1 MNTCDLPLEIF
12 SGYFHGGHCQGI
24 AVDTARK
31 FIYYSFTTE
40 LVKTDLNGRLIGSVT
55 GLLGHLGCIDFCDA
69 DGRVYGSLEYKN
81 DAIGKG
87 IPKTEAP
94 GNVEET
100 ANDAVVAAL
109 NDRIS
114 DLKSQNER
122 LTAELAEAHAAR
134 EREVSELRSQLA
146 DANAR
151 AAKLADRVAGI
162 AEAQQAIAATP
173 WWRRGKLAIKL
184 LGAGSE

>member
-1 MNTCDLPLEIF
+1 MGATKKELADTLGVAKQTVVNYIERLGLAPDHVTRVGKYDVLDDF
-12 SGYFHGGHCQGI
+12 AVSAI
-24 AVDTARK
+24 A
-31 FIYYSFTTE
+31 
-40 LVKTDLNGRLIGSVT
+40 
-55 GLLGHLGCIDFCDA
+55 
-69 DGRVYGSLEYKN
+69 

-94 GNVEET
+94 GSVEET

-122 LTAELAEAHAAR
+122 LTAELAETHAAR

-173 WWRRGKLAIKL
+173 WWRRGKLAMKL

>member
-1 MNTCDLPLEIF
+1 MGATKKEL
-12 SGYFHGGHCQGI
+12 
-24 AVDTARK
+24 ADTLGVAK
-31 FIYYSFTTE
+31 QTVVNYI
-40 LVKTDLNGRLIGSVT
+40 GRLGLAPDHVT
-55 GLLGHLGCIDFCDA
+55 RVGKYDVLDDFA
-69 DGRVYGSLEYKN
+69 VSAIA

-94 GNVEET
+94 GDAEET

-122 LTAELAEAHAAR
+122 LTAELAETHAAR

-173 WWRRGKLAIKL
+173 WWRRGKLAMKL

>member
-1 MNTCDLPLEIF
+1 MGATKKELADTLGVAKQTVVNYIERLGLAPDHVTRVGKYDVLDDF
-12 SGYFHGGHCQGI
+12 AVSAI
-24 AVDTARK
+24 A
-31 FIYYSFTTE
+31 
-40 LVKTDLNGRLIGSVT
+40 
-55 GLLGHLGCIDFCDA
+55 
-69 DGRVYGSLEYKN
+69 

-100 ANDAVVAAL
+100 ANDAVIAAL
-109 NDRIS
+109 NGRIS

-134 EREVSELRSQLA
+134 EREVSEIRSQLT

-173 WWRRGKLAIKL
+173 WWRRGKLAMKL

>member
-1 MNTCDLPLEIF
+1 MGATKKELADTLGVAKQTVVNYIERLGLAPEHVTRVGKYDVLDDF
-12 SGYFHGGHCQGI
+12 AVSAI
-24 AVDTARK
+24 A
-31 FIYYSFTTE
+31 
-40 LVKTDLNGRLIGSVT
+40 
-55 GLLGHLGCIDFCDA
+55 
-69 DGRVYGSLEYKN
+69 

-87 IPKTEAP
+87 ISKTEAP

-122 LTAELAEAHAAR
+122 LTTELAEAHAAR
-134 EREVSELRSQLA
+134 EREVSELRSQL
-146 DANAR
+146 DGANAR

-173 WWRRGKLAIKL
+173 WWRRGKLAMKL

>member
-1 MNTCDLPLEIF
+1 MGATKKELADTLGVAKQTVVNYIERLGLAPKHVTRVGKYDVLDDF
-12 SGYFHGGHCQGI
+12 AVSAI
-24 AVDTARK
+24 A
-31 FIYYSFTTE
+31 
-40 LVKTDLNGRLIGSVT
+40 
-55 GLLGHLGCIDFCDA
+55 
-69 DGRVYGSLEYKN
+69 

-122 LTAELAEAHAAR
+122 LTTELAEAHAAR
-134 EREVSELRSQLA
+134 EREVSELRSQL
-146 DANAR
+146 DGANAR

-173 WWRRGKLAIKL
+173 WWRRGKLAMKL

>member
-1 MNTCDLPLEIF
+1 MGATKKELADTLGVAKQTVVNYIERLGLAPDHVTRVGKYDVLDDF
-12 SGYFHGGHCQGI
+12 AVSAI
-24 AVDTARK
+24 A
-31 FIYYSFTTE
+31 
-40 LVKTDLNGRLIGSVT
+40 
-55 GLLGHLGCIDFCDA
+55 
-69 DGRVYGSLEYKN
+69 

-94 GNVEET
+94 GDAEET

>member
-1 MNTCDLPLEIF
+1 MGATKKELADTLGVAKQTVVNYIERLGLAPDHVTRVGKYDVLDDF
-12 SGYFHGGHCQGI
+12 AVSAI
-24 AVDTARK
+24 A
-31 FIYYSFTTE
+31 
-40 LVKTDLNGRLIGSVT
+40 
-55 GLLGHLGCIDFCDA
+55 
-69 DGRVYGSLEYKN
+69 

-114 DLKSQNER
+114 DLKAQNER